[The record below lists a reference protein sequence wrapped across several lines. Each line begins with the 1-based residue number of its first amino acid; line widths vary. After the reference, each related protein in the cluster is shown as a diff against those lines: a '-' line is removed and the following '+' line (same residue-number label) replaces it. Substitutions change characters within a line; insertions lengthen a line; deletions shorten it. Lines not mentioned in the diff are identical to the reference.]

1 MTTTLSRDTLIGF
14 FELDDS
20 GKVRY
25 SRTAIPQGEDGPCT
39 LLGQDFFELAP
50 LNNRDELKRLFRRFI
65 DSRQAEDS
73 FPFDC
78 LINDDAVRTR
88 VTFTRAFET
97 DLFPPESIVMLSI
110 RECSH

>member
-20 GKVRY
+20 GTVRY
-25 SRTAIPQGEDGPCT
+25 SRTAIPHDKDGNDR
-39 LLGQDFFELAP
+39 LLGQNFFELAP
-50 LNNRDELKRLFRRFI
+50 LNNRHELRRLFRRFI

-78 LINDDAVRTR
+78 LIEDHAVRTK

-97 DLFPPESIVMLSI
+97 DLFPPASIVMLSI
-110 RECSH
+110 RECSN

>member
-1 MTTTLSRDTLIGF
+1 MMGTLSLDAILGF

-20 GKVRY
+20 GTVRY
-25 SRTAIPQGEDGPCT
+25 SRTSIPQGEDGKGH

-78 LINDDAVRTR
+78 FIDEQAVRTK

-110 RECSH
+110 RECSN